1 MDYCLCGNDPKET
14 AIFVEIAFMSI
25 VTARRISQIFFFLLF
40 LWFCLVSTLGE
51 QWWQLR
57 GWPVN
62 WLIQLDPLVGLG
74 TLLAT
79 GTLYAG
85 LLWGLLT
92 VVVTLL
98 LGRFF
103 CGWLCPFGALN
114 QAVGWLANRGRKASV
129 MIAANRYHRGQ
140 GVKYALLV
148 FLLSAAAGDLTGRL
162 LRVSIESPATVAGIA
177 AVLLV
182 LGAGVARATKRS
194 AKRWTAGIAMAAIGF
209 AALSLLTDGSRM
221 LAASLQTGLL
231 DPIPLFY
238 RTVNLTLLPLADG
251 RLISISAASRLYPG
265 TFVMGAIFWAAVFL
279 NLAVP
284 RFYCR
289 FVCPLGA
296 LFGVLGKN
304 ALWRVGQQ
312 ADGCTACGACDRYCE
327 GGCEPAAVIRTSEC
341 VLCMNCLDSCRHD
354 VMGFRH
360 HASAAG
366 EVSVPDISRREFVA
380 TLAAGAAAVP
390 LARLAGMTG
399 GAWNPAVIRPPGS
412 LTEGEFLQRCIK
424 CGQCMR
430 ICPTNVIHPAG
441 LQAGIEG
448 IWTPVL
454 NFRMGTSGCQQGC
467 IACGNLCPTAAI
479 RPIALEERLGRG
491 TFQSKGPIRIGM
503 AFVDR
508 GRCLPWSMDRPCIVC
523 QENCPVSPKAIFT
536 REEYRP
542 IRLDGDIRLQGIK
555 GDRLLIEGPVLPSD
569 QLATGDFFVSIDGSR
584 GIPPARITGIGS
596 SGVTLADNPFAR
608 AAEKGDRVTLLVR
621 LQLPYVDPAR
631 CIGCGVCEHECPVKG
646 RRAIRVTAENET
658 RDRRHRLLL

>member
-1 MDYCLCGNDPKET
+1 MR
-14 AIFVEIAFMSI
+14 I
-25 VTARRISQIFFFLLF
+25 VTARRISQFFFFLLF
-40 LWFCLVSTLGE
+40 LWFCIVSTLGE

-92 VVVTLL
+92 VILTIL

-103 CGWLCPFGALN
+103 CGWLCPFGALH
-114 QAVGWLANRGRKASV
+114 QAVGWLANRNRKASA
-129 MIAANRYHRGQ
+129 MMAANRYRHGQ
-140 GVKYALLV
+140 GVKYVILV
-148 FLLSAAAGDLTGRL
+148 FLLGGTAGDLMGRL
-162 LRVSIESPATVAGIA
+162 LNIPVYSPPMAIGIG
-177 AVLLV
+177 AVLLMMGTV
-182 LGAGVARATKRS
+182 VHYTKTISGV
-194 AKRWTAGIAMAAIGF
+194 RWVTGIALMAVAWVILGLF
-209 AALSLLTDGSRM
+209 TDGSRL

-238 RTVNLTLLPLADG
+238 RSVNLTLLPLVDG
-251 RLISISAASRLYPG
+251 RLVSISAASRIYPG
-265 TFVMGAIFWAAVFL
+265 VFAMGAIFWAAVFL
-279 NLAVP
+279 NLVIP

-304 ALWRVGQQ
+304 ALWRVGQK
-312 ADGCTACGACDRYCE
+312 ADGCTACGACDRHCE
-327 GGCEPAAVIRTSEC
+327 GGCEPSTVIRTPEC
-341 VLCMNCLDSCRHD
+341 VLCMNCLADCRHD
-354 VMGFRH
+354 VMNFHH

-366 EVSVPDISRREFVA
+366 EVVVPDISKREFVA
-380 TLAAGAAAVP
+380 ALTSGLAAVP

-399 GAWNPAVIRPPGS
+399 DAWNPALIRPPGS
-412 LTEGEFLQRCIK
+412 LPEAQFLQRCIK

-430 ICPTNVIHPAG
+430 ICPTNVIHPSG

-448 IWTPVL
+448 LWTPVL

-479 RPIALEERLGRG
+479 RPIALDERLGKG
-491 TFQSKGPIRIGM
+491 NFEPTGPIRIGM

-508 GRCLPWSMDRPCIVC
+508 GRCLPWAMDRPCIVC

-536 REEYRP
+536 RIEFRP
-542 IRLDGDIRLQGIK
+542 VRLDGDLRLRSMTGN
-555 GDRLLIEGPVLPSD
+555 RLTFDGPALPSD
-569 QLATGDFFVSIDGSR
+569 RFATGDYFVSIDGNH
-584 GIPPARITGIGS
+584 GMPPARIADIGP
-596 SGVTLADNPFAR
+596 GGLTLEDQPSTAN
-608 AAEKGDRVTLLVR
+608 AAGGDRITLLVR
-621 LQLPYVDPAR
+621 LQQPYVDPAR

-658 RDRRHRLLL
+658 RERRHRLLL